1 MNPKILVIIAM
12 VAIIFLTSKKSDK
25 MKDKSYSVQDAEDA
39 FSVVAQ
45 HFPKEIASQLEKLFR
60 LETAHFKS
68 GQFRRSG
75 SAGMVANKTEFPFGW
90 NSLKEYL
97 NTPLAVDKN
106 PENYGVISMN
116 VRGKEWK
123 YIAFPNLV
131 DSMLFI
137 AWFIGA
143 KRGGNFS
150 AWYSLNADKQKE
162 YASKM
167 AGVRTP
173 FVNSLY
179 V

>member
-1 MNPKILVIIAM
+1 MNPKIFVIVALVA
-12 VAIIFLTSKKSDK
+12 VLFLTRKKTES
-25 MKDKSYSVQDAEDA
+25 MKEKSYTLQDAEDA
-39 FSVVAQ
+39 FSVVVQ

-75 SAGMVANKTEFPFGW
+75 SAGMVAIKESFPYGW

-97 NTPLAVDKN
+97 NTDLAVDKN
-106 PENYGVISMN
+106 TENYGIISMN
-116 VRGKEWK
+116 VRGKEYK
-123 YIAFPNLV
+123 YISFPNLV
-131 DSMLFI
+131 DSFLFV

-143 KRGGNFS
+143 KRGGNFA
-150 AWYSLNADKQKE
+150 AWYSLNSEKQKE
-162 YASKM
+162 YRSKM